1 MKKQLTAVLL
11 IFALLL
17 TMSGCSVAH
26 AVQKLDAA
34 EDRVEAKLD
43 AAEDRAEAKLD
54 AAEDKLEASLRN
66 NGSPAPAA
74 ASQEAVPAPTPVE
87 TQPVPENTQ
96 KLTKEQALEIALKHL
111 GFSADQ
117 ITRLR
122 TEYEIDDGIPQFDIE
137 FHQGDWEY
145 EFEIHAENGKILSYD
160 KDHKYD

>member
-1 MKKQLTAVLL
+1 MKKQLTTVLL

-17 TMSGCSVAH
+17 TMSGCSVAN
-26 AVQKLDAA
+26 AVQKLDAAEDRVESKLDAA

-43 AAEDRAEAKLD
+43 AVEN
-54 AAEDKLEASLRN
+54 KLEDNLRKDAP
-66 NGSPAPAA
+66 SIPAA
-74 ASQEAVPAPTPVE
+74 APKEAVPAPAPVE

-96 KLTKEQALEIALKHL
+96 KLTEEQALEIALNHL

-122 TEYEIDDGIPQFDIE
+122 TKYEIDDGMPQFDIE

-160 KDHKYD
+160 KDHRYD

>member
-43 AAEDRAEAKLD
+43 AAEDRMEAKLD
-54 AAEDKLEASLRN
+54 AAEDKLENNLRN
-66 NGSPAPAA
+66 NTSSTPAVPKEVPQAPA
-74 ASQEAVPAPTPVE
+74 PVE
-87 TQPVPENTQ
+87 TQPIPENTQ